1 MWKIIFSNMYK
12 MLYLSRIDVSIHN
25 SDPHIW
31 KVRGMFA
38 HHEKNN
44 GRNGKYK
51 SRGVEDLL
59 IPEK

>member
-1 MWKIIFSNMYK
+1 MYK